1 MLTCAIIDDEPLAQ
15 EILAGYIGQE
25 QLRLLGCFNNAFD
38 GQAFLKEQAVDVLF
52 LDIEMPEMN
61 GIDFLRSLAA
71 PPITVFTT
79 AFRDYA
85 FEGFEL
91 GVIDFLLK
99 PISLP
104 RFKIAVEKVRDFL
117 ALKREDVGLEPGVEV
132 AAGGDA
138 GSAGDV
144 AGSAG
149 RDVASGDGSMSGR
162 AAPEFV
168 FVKSGVERI
177 KLFFADVTHIQG
189 LKDYAII
196 HTAAGGRAGKI
207 VIKGSV
213 KHVLPL
219 FPEGA
224 FIRVHKSFIV
234 AKDKVRRLERNRIL
248 IGEHQVPIGRN
259 YKDEVE
265 RRIVG

>member
-1 MLTCAIIDDEPLAQ
+1 MLNCVIIDDEPLAQ
-15 EILAGYIGQE
+15 EILSGYIAAE
-25 QLRLLGCFNNAFD
+25 TLRLAGCFNNAFD
-38 GQAFLKEQAVDVLF
+38 GQAFLKEHSVDVLF

-61 GIDFLRSLAA
+61 GLEFLRSLAS

-99 PISLP
+99 PISLA
-104 RFKIAVEKVRDFL
+104 RFRVAVEKVKDFL
-117 ALKREDVGLEPGVEV
+117 ALKREDAGLEPGGE
-132 AAGGDA
+132 AASESGGGA
-138 GSAGDV
+138 
-144 AGSAG
+144 
-149 RDVASGDGSMSGR
+149 ASEASHGT
-162 AAPEFV
+162 PEFV

-196 HTAAGGRAGKI
+196 HTGTRKI

-213 KHVLPL
+213 KHMLSV
-219 FPEGA
+219 FPEAG

-234 AKDKVRRLERNRIL
+234 AVDKIRRMERNRIL
-248 IGEHQVPIGRN
+248 IGEHQIPIGRN
-259 YKDEVE
+259 YKEEVE
-265 RRIVG
+265 KRIMK

>member
-1 MLTCAIIDDEPLAQ
+1 MLSCVIIDDEPLAQ
-15 EILAGYIGQE
+15 EILAGYIAQE
-25 QLRLLGCFNNAFD
+25 SLRLIGNFSNAFD
-38 GQAFLKEQAVDVLF
+38 GQAFLKDHPVDVLF

-61 GIDFLRSLAA
+61 GIGFLRSLGSL
-71 PPITVFTT
+71 PITVFTT

-104 RFKIAVEKVRDFL
+104 RFRVAVERVRDFF
-117 ALKREDVGLEPGVEV
+117 GVEKGGCGV
-132 AAGGDA
+132 GGGGVMRGRGLMRRLGRRLAAEGAHG
-138 GSAGDV
+138 
-144 AGSAG
+144 AG
-149 RDVASGDGSMSGR
+149 RV
-162 AAPEFV
+162 APEYV

-177 KLFFADVTHIQG
+177 KLYFSDVTHIQG

-196 HTAAGGRAGKI
+196 HTGKGKI
-207 VIKGSV
+207 VVKGSV
-213 KHVLPL
+213 KHVLLL
-219 FPEGA
+219 FPEGE

-234 AKDKVRRLERNRIL
+234 AIDKIRRLERNRIL
-248 IGEHQVPIGRN
+248 IGEHQIPIGRN

-265 RRIVG
+265 RRIIG

>member
-1 MLTCAIIDDEPLAQ
+1 MLSCVIVDDEPLAQ
-15 EILAGYIGQE
+15 EILAGYIAQE
-25 QLRLLGCFNNAFD
+25 SLRLLGCFNNAFE
-38 GQAFLKEQAVDVLF
+38 GQAFLKDHPVDVLF

-61 GIDFLRSLAA
+61 GIAFLRSLAS

-99 PISLP
+99 PISVE
-104 RFKIAVEKVRDFL
+104 RFRVAVEKVKDFL
-117 ALKREDVGLEPGVEV
+117 ALKREDAGLER
-132 AAGGDA
+132 GDA
-138 GSAGDV
+138 SSA
-144 AGSAG
+144 AG
-149 RDVASGDGSMSGR
+149 RD
-162 AAPEFV
+162 APEYV

-177 KLFFADVTHIQG
+177 KLYFAEVTHIQG

-196 HTAAGGRAGKI
+196 HTAGGGRAGKI

-234 AKDKVRRLERNRIL
+234 AKDKIRRMERNRIL
-248 IGEHQVPIGRN
+248 IGEHQIPIGRN
-259 YKDEVE
+259 YKEEVE
-265 RRIVG
+265 RRIN

>member
-1 MLTCAIIDDEPLAQ
+1 MLTCVIIDDEPLAQ

-25 QLRLLGCFNNAFD
+25 SLSLIGFFHNAFD
-38 GQAFLKEQAVDVLF
+38 ALAFLKDHSVDILF

-61 GIDFLRSLAA
+61 GIEFLRSLPQ

-99 PISLP
+99 PISQA
-104 RFKIAVEKVRDFL
+104 RFKIALEKVRDFL
-117 ALKREDVGLEPGVEV
+117 SLKRDDADLEPSK
-132 AAGGDA
+132 D
-138 GSAGDV
+138 
-144 AGSAG
+144 
-149 RDVASGDGSMSGR
+149 
-162 AAPEFV
+162 APEYI
-168 FVKSGVERI
+168 FVKSGVERV

-196 HTAAGGRAGKI
+196 HTAKGKI

-213 KHVLPL
+213 KYMLQL
-219 FPEGA
+219 FPGNT

-234 AKDKVRRLERNRIL
+234 AKDKIRRLERNRIL
-248 IGEHQVPIGRN
+248 IGDHQIPIGRN
-259 YKDEVE
+259 YKEEVE
-265 RRIVG
+265 RKILG

>member
-1 MLTCAIIDDEPLAQ
+1 MLSCVIIDDEPLAQ
-15 EILAGYIGQE
+15 EILAGYIGE
-25 QLRLLGCFNNAFD
+25 ESLRLLGCFNNAFEAK
-38 GQAFLKEQAVDVLF
+38 AFLQDQPVDVLF

-61 GIDFLRSLAA
+61 GIAFLRSLTQ

-99 PISLP
+99 PISLE
-104 RFKIAVEKVRDFL
+104 RFRVAVEKVRDFL
-117 ALKREDVGLEPGVEV
+117 SLKREDTGLEP
-132 AAGGDA
+132 
-138 GSAGDV
+138 S
-144 AGSAG
+144 
-149 RDVASGDGSMSGR
+149 RD
-162 AAPEFV
+162 APEYV

-177 KLFFADVTHIQG
+177 KLFFDEVTHIQG

-196 HTAAGGRAGKI
+196 HTSKGKI

-234 AKDKVRRLERNRIL
+234 AKDKVRRIERNRIL
-248 IGEHQVPIGRN
+248 IGEHQIPIGRN
-259 YKDEVE
+259 YKEEVE
-265 RRIVG
+265 KKVYGI

>member
-1 MLTCAIIDDEPLAQ
+1 MLSCVIIDDEPLAQ

-25 QLRLLGCFNNAFD
+25 SLRLLGCFNNAFE
-38 GQAFLKEQAVDVLF
+38 GQAFLKDHPVDVLF

-61 GIDFLRSLAA
+61 GIDLLKSLAS

-99 PISLP
+99 PISFS
-104 RFKIAVEKVRDFL
+104 RFKVAVEKVRDFL
-117 ALKREDVGLEPGVEV
+117 TLKGEDAGLEPG
-132 AAGGDA
+132 
-138 GSAGDV
+138 SAGI
-144 AGSAG
+144 GKG
-149 RDVASGDGSMSGR
+149 
-162 AAPEFV
+162 APEYV

-196 HTAAGGRAGKI
+196 HTATRGRAGKV

-213 KHVLPL
+213 KHMLEL
-219 FPEGA
+219 FREGA

-234 AKDKVRRLERNRIL
+234 AKDKIRRLERNRIL
-248 IGEHQVPIGRN
+248 IGDHQIPIGRN
-259 YKDEVE
+259 YKEEVE
-265 RRIVG
+265 RRIMG

>member
-1 MLTCAIIDDEPLAQ
+1 MLSCVIIDDEPLAQ

-25 QLRLLGCFNNAFD
+25 SLRLLGCFNNAFE
-38 GQAFLKEQAVDVLF
+38 GQAFLKDHPVDVLF

-61 GIDFLRSLAA
+61 GIDLLKSLAS

-99 PISLP
+99 PISFS
-104 RFKIAVEKVRDFL
+104 RFKVAVEKVRDFL
-117 ALKREDVGLEPGVEV
+117 ALKGEDAGLEPG
-132 AAGGDA
+132 
-138 GSAGDV
+138 SAGT
-144 AGSAG
+144 GKG
-149 RDVASGDGSMSGR
+149 
-162 AAPEFV
+162 APEYV

-196 HTAAGGRAGKI
+196 HTAKGKI
-207 VIKGSV
+207 VVKGSV
-213 KHVLPL
+213 KYMLQL

-234 AKDKVRRLERNRIL
+234 AKDKIRRLERSRIL
-248 IGEHQVPIGRN
+248 IGDHQIPIGRN
-259 YKDEVE
+259 YKEDVE
-265 RRIVG
+265 RRILG